1 MRRNGRG
8 SRRPLIDT
16 DVVASPQHLNGGEDP
31 PMKSFLIPIGGSD
44 TDAGLFETAL
54 AAARPFSSHMNFLH
68 VHVGPGEAALNSPHT
83 GFAMGPALSSALAE
97 LDTKAQTRAE
107 LAARH
112 FREFCA
118 KANVEIRDAPV
129 RTEAVT
135 ASWREEDGS
144 ALPRILFH
152 ARHHDLVVVGRA
164 KSANGLPS
172 DFLDQLLV
180 GCGRPVLIAG
190 PATRSAVG
198 GTVMVCWKESSE
210 AARAV
215 NAAMPLLR
223 HARQVVVVSIAEN
236 GDDPAEALA
245 GVARH
250 LAWNGVTA
258 ELRTIP
264 SSGGG
269 IPALLSA
276 TAHECGADLVVLGAY
291 GHSRVHEILFG
302 SCTQSVIRNAETSV
316 LLMH

>member
-1 MRRNGRG
+1 
-8 SRRPLIDT
+8 
-16 DVVASPQHLNGGEDP
+16 
-31 PMKSFLIPIGGSD
+31 MKSFLIPIGGSD
-44 TDAGLFETAL
+44 TDRGLFEAAL

-68 VHVGPGEAALNSPHT
+68 VHIGPGEAALNSPHT
-83 GFAMGPALSSALAE
+83 GFAMGPALSSALQE
-97 LDTKAQTRAE
+97 LDAKAQTRSE

-118 KANVEIRDAPV
+118 KANVEIRDAPE
-129 RTEAVT
+129 RMDTVT

-144 ALPRILFH
+144 ALSRILFH

-164 KSANGLPS
+164 KSANGLPP
-172 DFLDQLLV
+172 DFLEQLLV

-190 PATRSAVG
+190 PATAPALT
-198 GTVMVCWKESSE
+198 GTVMVCWKESPE

-223 HARQVVVVSIAEN
+223 HARKVVVVSIAEN
-236 GDDPAEALA
+236 GDDPSEALA
-245 GVARH
+245 AVARQ
-250 LAWNGVTA
+250 LAWNGVRA
-258 ELRTIP
+258 ELRTVL
-264 SSGGG
+264 SSGGS

-276 TAHECGADLVVLGAY
+276 AAHECGADLVVLGAY

-302 SCTQSVIRNAETSV
+302 SCTQAVIRNAETAV